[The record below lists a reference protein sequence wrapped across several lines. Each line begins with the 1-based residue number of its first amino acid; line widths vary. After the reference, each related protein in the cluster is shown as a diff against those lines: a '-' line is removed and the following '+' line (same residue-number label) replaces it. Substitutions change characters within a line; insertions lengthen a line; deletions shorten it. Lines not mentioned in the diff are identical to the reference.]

1 MPICKLCRK
10 EAILQASHILP
21 AFAVRWLKETG
32 ATSYLR
38 TAVTPNKR
46 VQDATTIDLLCR
58 ACEER
63 FGVNEEIFARTIFR
77 PYVEKELNDR
87 GEGTGTLK
95 EFRYEPWLLRFIIS
109 LQWRTIATL
118 AGQEIINPHHNQY
131 LSTLEIFESI
141 WRDFLLGARDNTGPC
156 ETHMVFLQS
165 LTAAS
170 RTSTFSQLGK
180 NVNYYILRSID
191 ATAISGKRK
200 LLAIYSKLGPIAFF
214 TSILP
219 PTMTRTPDSRIRMRG
234 TIKTGQSVRNR
245 LIGRFI
251 FITRPNEAGGVFEM
265 SERQKEI
272 IIRDMRKD
280 LGKTRE
286 SLTHKAFMGD
296 LWIEQQKDT

>member
-1 MPICKLCRK
+1 MPICKLCKK
-10 EAILQASHILP
+10 EADLEGSHILP

-46 VQDATTIDLLCR
+46 VQDAKKIELLCR
-58 ACEER
+58 ACEAL
-63 FGVNEEIFARTIFR
+63 FGVNEELFARTIFR
-77 PYVEKELNDR
+77 PYVDKELNDQ
-87 GEGTGTLK
+87 GEGTGTIK
-95 EFRYEPWLLRFIIS
+95 EFKYEPWLLHFIIS

-118 AGQEIINPHHNQY
+118 DGQEIINPDHNQY
-131 LSTLEIFESI
+131 SPVLAEFEKN
-141 WRDFLLGARDNTGPC
+141 WREFLLGTRKDTGPC

-170 RTSTFSQLGK
+170 RTSNFSQLGK
-180 NVNYYILRSID
+180 NANYYILRSID
-191 ATAISGKRK
+191 ATVISGKRK

-219 PTMTRTPDSRIRMRG
+219 ATMDRTPDSRIRMRG
-234 TIKTGQSVRNR
+234 EIATGQSVQNA

-251 FITRPNEAGGVFEM
+251 FTTRPNEIGGVFDI
-265 SERQKEI
+265 SNKQNEI

-280 LGKTRE
+280 MEKTRK

-296 LWIEQQKDT
+296 LWVEKLKDT